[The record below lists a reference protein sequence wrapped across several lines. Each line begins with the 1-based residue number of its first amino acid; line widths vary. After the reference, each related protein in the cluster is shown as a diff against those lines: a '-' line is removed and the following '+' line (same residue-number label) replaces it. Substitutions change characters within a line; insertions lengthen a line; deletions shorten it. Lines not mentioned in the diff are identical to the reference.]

1 MSWGLIML
9 LFNRLV
15 VTTGDFPVIMP
26 LVQEVIS
33 IAKGVDVPL
42 QAWAGTNGYVWGSI
56 GFSAA
61 YESLAARAESGPKL
75 MAAKGWW
82 EVNRKM
88 REHTISIEP
97 DTILNFER
105 GGSLGTAIPVG
116 TVVQQS
122 YFQLAQGAD
131 WMATMKWANEFADLN
146 KALTGVDFNII
157 RTIYGT
163 LGQVGFLAGYPNTAA
178 IDAARAK
185 MNPEWMAKYLEGSK
199 FAAAGTVMQRMM
211 TKIA

>member
-1 MSWGLIML
+1 ML
-9 LFNRLV
+9 LFSRLM
-15 VTTGDFPVIMP
+15 VTTGDMPAVMP
-26 LVQEVIS
+26 LVQEVVS
-33 IAKGVDVPL
+33 IANGAGNPL
-42 QAWAGTNGYVWGSI
+42 QAWAGGNGFVAGSI

-61 YESLAARAESGPKL
+61 YESLAARAEAGTRL
-75 MAAKGWW
+75 MAAKGLW
-82 EVNRKM
+82 EVYRKM
-88 REHTISIEP
+88 REHSISMEP
-97 DTILNFER
+97 DMILNFER
-105 GGSLGTAIPVG
+105 GGSMGNAIPVG

-163 LGQVGFLAGYPNTAA
+163 LGQVGFLAGYPNVAA

-199 FAAAGTVMQRMM
+199 FAATGTVMQRMM

>member
-1 MSWGLIML
+1 ML

-15 VTTGDFPVIMP
+15 VTTGDMPAVMP
-26 LVQEVIS
+26 LVQEIVS
-33 IAKGVDVPL
+33 IANGAGNPL
-42 QAWAGTNGYVWGSI
+42 QAWAGGNGYVAGSI

-61 YESLAARAESGPKL
+61 YESLAARAEAGTRL
-75 MAAKGWW
+75 VAAKGLW
-82 EVNRKM
+82 EVYRKM
-88 REHTISIEP
+88 REHTVSMEP
-97 DTILNFER
+97 DTILNFVR

-116 TVVQQS
+116 TVVQQN

-131 WMATMKWANEFADLN
+131 WMATLKWANEFADLN

-157 RTIYGT
+157 HTIYGT
-163 LGQVGFLAGYPNTAA
+163 LGQVGFLAGYPNVAA
-178 IDAARAK
+178 VDAARAK

>member
-1 MSWGLIML
+1 
-9 LFNRLV
+9 
-15 VTTGDFPVIMP
+15 
-26 LVQEVIS
+26 
-33 IAKGVDVPL
+33 
-42 QAWAGTNGYVWGSI
+42 
-56 GFSAA
+56 
-61 YESLAARAESGPKL
+61 
-75 MAAKGWW
+75 
-82 EVNRKM
+82 
-88 REHTISIEP
+88 
-97 DTILNFER
+97 
-105 GGSLGTAIPVG
+105 LGTAIPVG

-163 LGQVGFLAGYPNTAA
+163 LGQVGFLAGYPNVAA
-178 IDAARAK
+178 VDAARAK